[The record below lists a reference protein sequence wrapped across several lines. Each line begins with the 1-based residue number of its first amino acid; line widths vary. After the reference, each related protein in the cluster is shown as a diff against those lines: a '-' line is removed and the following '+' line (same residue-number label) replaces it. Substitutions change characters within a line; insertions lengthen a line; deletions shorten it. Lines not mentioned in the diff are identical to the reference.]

1 MTDHDG
7 SAFASSAL
15 AIGATVASIFINLYP
30 NVMVSSTNAAYNLT
44 VSNSASGH
52 YALAVMSIVTVI
64 LLPVVLIY
72 QGWSFRVFRS
82 RVKGPSAASDPPAA
96 AVPAAPQG

>member
-1 MTDHDG
+1 
-7 SAFASSAL
+7 
-15 AIGATVASIFINLYP
+15 
-30 NVMVSSTNAAYNLT
+30 
-44 VSNSASGH
+44 
-52 YALAVMSIVTVI
+52 MSIVTVI

-72 QGWSFRVFRS
+72 QGWSFRVFRG